1 MAGQHGAADLEL
13 TLHCLLQFTDRSR
26 SIFPDKRRVRPHV
39 PELRGDYPL
48 RYVPP
53 GFSEL
58 LFSFCPAGI
67 VDIPIAHELIK
78 PATVDAAAQAPGL
91 LDEMPEQIPIET
103 ECLVVNESI
112 KRLVH
117 AEEQCGH
124 IRSRGE
130 LLPLQLTGSLAGLP
144 AL

>member
-58 LFSFCPAGI
+58 LFGFCPVGI

-78 PATVDAAAQAPGL
+78 PATVDTAARAPGL
-91 LDEMPEQIPIET
+91 RGEMPGQT
-103 ECLVVNESI
+103 RRGSVDT
-112 KRLVH
+112 VH
-117 AEEQCGH
+117 
-124 IRSRGE
+124 
-130 LLPLQLTGSLAGLP
+130 
-144 AL
+144 